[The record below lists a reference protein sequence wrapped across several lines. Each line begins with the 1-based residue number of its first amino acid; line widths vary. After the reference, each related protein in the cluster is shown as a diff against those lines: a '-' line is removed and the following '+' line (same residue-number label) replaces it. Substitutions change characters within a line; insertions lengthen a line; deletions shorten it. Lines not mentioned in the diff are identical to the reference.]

1 MSALS
6 YDILTD
12 RHTDPA
18 WVRDLIDQSTKA
30 DWLRLNNQF
39 NLAVHDVDDNVW
51 SLDASTLYDTAL
63 ALEYVGRHDIVV
75 HAAVPHLL
83 RNDEAQATMTL
94 EQYEDE
100 VEAFKATS
108 VSTLARNI
116 AEELVYESDDCQN
129 VSGHSVHGKNTVP
142 IIVVHRDTTQEVG
155 FWPLVR
161 AIRIEQSKRSLP
173 LVAVYVHDNT
183 SRLRLLEEPVVTT
196 RNI

>member
-12 RHTDPA
+12 RRTDPA
-18 WVRDLIDQSTKA
+18 WVRDLIAKSTEA

-39 NLAVHDVDDNVW
+39 NLAIHFVDNDAW
-51 SLDASTLYDTAL
+51 SLDASTLLGVASAMD
-63 ALEYVGRHDIVV
+63 YVGEYDIIVFS
-75 HAAVPHLL
+75 AVPHHL
-83 RNDEAQATMTL
+83 RDDSTIAGMTL

-100 VEAFKATS
+100 TDAFKATS
-108 VSTLARNI
+108 VATLARNI

-129 VSGHSVHGKNTVP
+129 VSGYSVHGKNTVP

-173 LVAVYVHDNT
+173 LVAVYVHDSI